1 MLQTTTELIDRRTTG
16 PAQELTLRAPELA
29 RALAPGQAVL
39 VKCGW
44 GLEPYLRRTFYPVA
58 IDAETWTLRIPPGS
72 DWGHA
77 WLRAAP
83 VGTAI
88 DCLGPV
94 GVGYLVPLGV
104 RNVLCIGVGEP
115 AWTLLPVVALAEARG
130 LSVALAMEARTGR
143 ELIPSQ
149 RLPAAV
155 EYHTITADG
164 GRAAG
169 QWAELL
175 AGPASGSRP
184 GLLGWADV
192 VVAAAPLAFYG
203 QLTAAVKAVRFEV
216 TRGFAQ
222 VLYPATFLC
231 GTGACQA
238 CVADVAGGRRRVC
251 LRGPV
256 FDLADVVT

>member
-1 MLQTTTELIDRRTTG
+1 MLQTAAELIDRRAAG
-16 PAQELTLRAPELA
+16 PAQELTLRAPELV

-39 VKCGW
+39 VKTGW
-44 GLEPYLRRTFYPVA
+44 GLEPYLRRTFCPIAV
-58 IDAETWTLRIPPGS
+58 DGETWTLRVPPVS

-94 GVGYLVPLGV
+94 GIGYLVPLGV
-104 RNVLCIGVGEP
+104 RNLLCIGVGEP
-115 AWTLLPVVALAEARG
+115 AWSLLPVVTQAAARG
-130 LSVALAMEARTGR
+130 LSVALAMEARTSR
-143 ELIPSQ
+143 ELIPAQ

-155 EYHTITADG
+155 EYHAITADG
-164 GRAAG
+164 RRIES
-169 QWAELL
+169 QWTELL
-175 AGPASGSRP
+175 CGAASGSRS
-184 GLLGWADV
+184 GLLGWAEV
-192 VVAAAPLAFYG
+192 VVAAAPLPFYG
-203 QLTAAVKAVRFEV
+203 QLAAAVKAVRYAIS
-216 TRGFAQ
+216 RGFAQ

-231 GTGACQA
+231 GNGACQT
-238 CVADVAGGRRRVC
+238 CVADVAGRRRRVC